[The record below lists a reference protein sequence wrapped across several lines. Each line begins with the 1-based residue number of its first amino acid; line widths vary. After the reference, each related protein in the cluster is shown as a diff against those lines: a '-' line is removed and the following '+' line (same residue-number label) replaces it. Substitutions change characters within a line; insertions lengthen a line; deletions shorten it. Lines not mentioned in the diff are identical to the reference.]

1 MSDNIGSSNN
11 EESYGEPLGLYT
23 SWHQH
28 RKILTEEERIQLETD
43 FQSVFENPQGSRV
56 LKMIL
61 SDLCFFRRCE
71 TEEEVVLNNY
81 AKKLLSYLGDWDVG
95 SEDSIISKLLNI

>member
-1 MSDNIGSSNN
+1 MSDFPDDADAP
-11 EESYGEPLGLYT
+11 YL
-23 SWHQH
+23 SWHKH
-28 RKILTEEERIQLETD
+28 RTILTEEERIQLETD
-43 FQSVFENPQGSRV
+43 FQHAFGDPASARV

-95 SEDSIISKLLNI
+95 SEDSIIYKLLNI

>member
-1 MSDNIGSSNN
+1 MSDIGSVESDSN
-11 EESYGEPLGLYT
+11 LGPYL
-23 SWHQH
+23 SWHKH
-28 RKILTEEERIQLETD
+28 RTLLTKEERIQLETD
-43 FQSVFENPQGSRV
+43 FQHAFGDPASARV
-56 LKMIL
+56 LKKIL

-95 SEDSIISKLLNI
+95 SEDSIIYKLLNI